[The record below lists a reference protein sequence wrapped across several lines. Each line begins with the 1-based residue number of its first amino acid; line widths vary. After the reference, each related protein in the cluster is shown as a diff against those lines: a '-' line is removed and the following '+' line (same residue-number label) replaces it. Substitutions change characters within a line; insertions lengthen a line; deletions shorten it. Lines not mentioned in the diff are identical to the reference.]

1 MFIRKIEKLPPNVKK
16 VLKKSS
22 VLSRKLDVAIYLV
35 GGIVRDF
42 ILDRDNF
49 DLDIVVEGDGLT
61 FAHALADHYKA
72 DFRKHHSFGTATV
85 YFKGFKIDVATARRE
100 IYSHPGALPV
110 ITTSTLKEDL
120 IRRDFSINA
129 MALSLNRDD
138 YGGLIDYYKGY
149 ADLKDGIIRILHDR
163 SFNDDP
169 TRIFRAI
176 RFEQRFGFRMDR
188 NTFKLLKKALH
199 EGALKTVN
207 EQRLREELALMFE
220 EEHPSRCVK
229 RVHTLIGWE
238 FLNAQVRLSSKELAL
253 FGHLDETVRVY
264 QKSFPHYRNVDRG
277 ALYFAGLL
285 LPLEAKDIL
294 TVSARFGLRK
304 NERTVAIATGRS
316 YRKIYRLC
324 RGRADPVR
332 LYTVLSGYPVEVIL
346 FCYAYYYR
354 NRTVRKNL
362 LFYLDKLFGVS
373 LKVRGR
379 DLKELGFGPE
389 RSYSKVFTKLLH
401 KKIEKDFRSRREELK
416 ELKKLAKDHLRKK

>member
-1 MFIRKIEKLPPNVKK
+1 MFVKKIEKLPSNVKR
-16 VLKKSS
+16 VLKRSS

-42 ILDRDNF
+42 ILGRDNF
-49 DLDIVVEGDGLT
+49 DLDIVVEGDGLK
-61 FAHALADHYKA
+61 FAHALGEHYKA

-85 YFKGFKIDVATARRE
+85 YFKGFKVDIATARRE
-100 IYSHPGALPV
+100 SYPHPGALPV
-110 ITTSTLKEDL
+110 ITRSTLKEDL

-149 ADLKDGIIRILHDR
+149 TDLRDGIIRVLHDR
-163 SFNDDP
+163 SFTDDP

-176 RFEQRFGFRMDR
+176 RFEQRFGFRMR
-188 NTFKLLKKALH
+188 RGTLKLLKSALAK
-199 EGALKTVN
+199 GALKTVN
-207 EQRLREELALMFE
+207 EQRLRDELALMFE

-229 RVHTLIGWE
+229 RVQALIGWR

-253 FGHLDETVRVY
+253 FRHLDETVRVY
-264 QKSFPHYRNVDRG
+264 QKSFPHYPKVDRR

-285 LPLEAKDIL
+285 LPLDVKEVL

-304 NERTVAIATGRS
+304 NERTVALAVGKA
-316 YRKIYRLC
+316 YRKIYRVC
-324 RGRADPVR
+324 RGRIDPVR
-332 LYTVLSGYPVEVIL
+332 LYTVLSGYPLEVIL

-354 NRTVRKNL
+354 NRTVKKNL

-379 DLKELGFGPE
+379 DLKKLGFGPE